1 MTRPGTP
8 TEARFRAIP
17 IRMPLRAVI
26 AAVAVLAA
34 PAALGG
40 DPPKPGPRDKCP
52 VCGMFV
58 AKYPD
63 WVAHAELADGT
74 RLVFDGAKDLF
85 KFVLEPGRY
94 LPSRTRADVKALTVT
109 DYYALAP
116 VEARSALYVLG
127 SDVFGPMGREL
138 VPFARRADAEEFLR
152 DHHGTRILGFDE
164 VTADLVRA
172 LDR

>member
-1 MTRPGTP
+1 M
-8 TEARFRAIP
+8 A
-17 IRMPLRAVI
+17 LRAAI
-26 AAVAVLAA
+26 AAVAFLLA
-34 PAALGG
+34 PAAPGG
-40 DPPKPGPRDKCP
+40 DPPKPGPKDKCP

-63 WVAHAELADGT
+63 WVGRAELSDGT

-85 KFVLEPGRY
+85 KFVLEPGKW
-94 LPSRTRADVKALTVT
+94 LPGRTRADVKAATVT

-116 VEARSALYVLG
+116 VDARAASYVLG

-152 DHHGTRILGFDE
+152 DHHGTRILAFDE
-164 VTADLVRA
+164 VTAELVRG

>member
-1 MTRPGTP
+1 MK
-8 TEARFRAIP
+8 
-17 IRMPLRAVI
+17 LRGLI
-26 AAVAVLAA
+26 AAAALLAA

-40 DPPKPGPRDKCP
+40 DPPKPGPGDKCP

-63 WVAHAELADGT
+63 WVGHAELTDGT

-85 KFVLEPGRY
+85 KFVLDPGKY
-94 LPSRTRADVKALTVT
+94 LPARTRKDVKAVAVT

-116 VEARSALYVLG
+116 VDGRAAVYVVG

-138 VPFARRADAEEFLR
+138 VPFARRADAEEFLK
-152 DHHGTRILGFDE
+152 DHHGTRILTFDE
-164 VTADLVRA
+164 VTAELVHA
-172 LDR
+172 LDG

>member
-1 MTRPGTP
+1 MT
-8 TEARFRAIP
+8 
-17 IRMPLRAVI
+17 LRAVL
-26 AAVAVLAA
+26 AAAAVLAA

-40 DPPKPGPRDKCP
+40 DPPKPGPGDKCP

-63 WVAHAELADGT
+63 WVAGAELADGT

-85 KFVLEPGRY
+85 KFALDPGRY
-94 LPSRTRADVKALTVT
+94 LPRRTRADVKAITVT

-116 VEARSALYVLG
+116 VDGRSALYVLG

-138 VPFARRADAEEFLR
+138 VPFAKRADAEEFLR
-152 DHHGTRILGFDE
+152 DHHGTRILTFDD
-164 VTADLVRA
+164 VTAELVRS

>member
-1 MTRPGTP
+1 MK
-8 TEARFRAIP
+8 
-17 IRMPLRAVI
+17 LRGLI
-26 AAVAVLAA
+26 AAAALLAA

-40 DPPKPGPRDKCP
+40 DPPKPGPKDKCP

-63 WVAHAELADGT
+63 WVAYVELADGT

-85 KFVLEPGRY
+85 KFVLEPGKY
-94 LPSRTRADVKALTVT
+94 LPSRTRADVKAATVT
-109 DYYALAP
+109 DYYGLAP
-116 VEARSALYVLG
+116 LDARAAHFVLG

-138 VPFARRADAEEFLR
+138 VPFGKRADAEEFLK
-152 DHHGTRILGFDE
+152 DHHGTRILAFDE
-164 VTADLVRA
+164 VTPDLVRS

>member
-1 MTRPGTP
+1 MW
-8 TEARFRAIP
+8 
-17 IRMPLRAVI
+17 LRGVI
-26 AAVAVLAA
+26 AAAAVLAA

-40 DPPKPGPRDKCP
+40 DPPRPGPKDKCP

-63 WVAHAELADGT
+63 WTGHAELADGT

-85 KFVLEPGRY
+85 KFVLEPGRW
-94 LPSRTRADVKALTVT
+94 LPSRTRADVKVATVT

-116 VEARSALYVLG
+116 VDAHAALYVVG
-127 SDVFGPMGREL
+127 SDVLGPMGREL
-138 VPFARRADAEEFLR
+138 VPFARRTDAEEFLR
-152 DHHGTRILGFDE
+152 DHRGTRILSFDE
-164 VTADLVRA
+164 VTADVVRA

>member
-1 MTRPGTP
+1 MT
-8 TEARFRAIP
+8 
-17 IRMPLRAVI
+17 LRALL
-26 AAVAVLAA
+26 AAAAVLAA
-34 PAALGG
+34 PAAPGE

-85 KFVLEPGRY
+85 KFLLEPGRY
-94 LPSRTRADVKALTVT
+94 LPSRTRAAVKQVTVT

-116 VEARSALYVLG
+116 VRAESAVYVAG
-127 SDVFGPMGREL
+127 SDVLGPMGREL
-138 VPFARRADAEEFLR
+138 VPFAKVADAEEFLK
-152 DHHGTRILGFDE
+152 DHRGTRILAFDE
-164 VTADLVRA
+164 VSLELVRA

>member
-1 MTRPGTP
+1 MT
-8 TEARFRAIP
+8 
-17 IRMPLRAVI
+17 LRAVI

-34 PAALGG
+34 PPAIGA

-63 WVAHAELADGT
+63 WVGYAELGDGT

-85 KFVLEPGRY
+85 KFVLDPGKW
-94 LPSRTRADVKALTVT
+94 LPPRTRGDVGSITVT
-109 DYYALAP
+109 DYYTLVPAD
-116 VEARSALYVLG
+116 ARSAVYVLG

-138 VPFARRADAEEFLR
+138 VPFARRTDAEEFLK
-152 DHHGTRILGFDE
+152 DHHGTRILTFDE
-164 VTADLVRA
+164 VTADLVRS
-172 LDR
+172 LDG

>member
-1 MTRPGTP
+1 MK
-8 TEARFRAIP
+8 
-17 IRMPLRAVI
+17 LRALL
-26 AAVAVLAA
+26 AAAAVLAA

-40 DPPKPGPRDKCP
+40 DPPKAGPRDKCP

-63 WVAHAELADGT
+63 WVAGAELADGT
-74 RLVFDGAKDLF
+74 RLFFDGAKDLF
-85 KFVLEPGRY
+85 KFVLEPGRW
-94 LPSRTRADVKALTVT
+94 LPARTRADVKAITVT

-116 VEARSALYVLG
+116 HDGRKALYVVG

-138 VPFARRADAEEFLR
+138 VPFARREDAEEFKR
-152 DHHGTRILGFDE
+152 DHHGTRIVTFDE
-164 VTADLVRA
+164 VTAELVGS

>member
-1 MTRPGTP
+1 MT
-8 TEARFRAIP
+8 
-17 IRMPLRAVI
+17 LRAAI

-40 DPPKPGPRDKCP
+40 DPPRPGPGDKCP

-63 WVAHAELADGT
+63 WTGYAELADGT

-85 KFVLEPGRY
+85 KFVHDPGRW
-94 LPSRTRADVKALTVT
+94 LPSRTRGDVRAITVT

-116 VEARSALYVLG
+116 VEARAAVYVLG
-127 SDVFGPMGREL
+127 SDVYGPMGREL
-138 VPFARRADAEEFLR
+138 VPFAKRADAEEFLR
-152 DHHGTRILGFDE
+152 DHHGTRILTFDE
-164 VTADLVRA
+164 VTPDVVRA
-172 LDR
+172 LDG

>member
-1 MTRPGTP
+1 M
-8 TEARFRAIP
+8 I
-17 IRMPLRAVI
+17 LRAAI

-34 PAALGG
+34 PAALAA
-40 DPPKPGPRDKCP
+40 DPPKPGPTDKCP

-63 WVAHAELADGT
+63 WVAHAELGDGT

-85 KFVLEPGRY
+85 KFVLEPAKF
-94 LPSRTRADVKALTVT
+94 LPSRTRADVKAIFVT

-116 VEARSALYVLG
+116 VEARAALFVLG

-152 DHHGTRILGFDE
+152 DHHGTRVLSFDE
-164 VTADLVRA
+164 VTADVVRA